1 MDFKQIKSNVEKVK
15 FLRKDFPIL
24 NKKFD
29 NKHII
34 YFDNAATSQKPKNVI
49 YSNVEYYE
57 NYNANVHRSGHK
69 FAIQS
74 SIKIEKTRELV
85 KNFINAE
92 SAKNIIFTSGT
103 TDGINTIASSFFY
116 SKYFKKKDE
125 IILTTLEHN
134 SNLLPWVNLASL
146 ANLTIKLAKFNEMG
160 IITPEEIEKLI
171 TEKTKLISISGIN
184 NTLGTINDLESIG
197 KIAKKYNICLFIDA
211 AQMAPHIKIDVKKIG
226 CDFLVFSGHK
236 MLAPTGIGIL
246 YISNHMAEKLHSSKL
261 GGNTVEEI
269 FIENEKI
276 KFKSSD
282 APNKFESGTPN
293 IAGIVGLEEAIKYIN
308 NISMDFILEHDQQLI
323 EYGVKKLQE
332 LDEVEFILNTN
343 LKRNSIISFTVKNI
357 HSHDIETYLD
367 TMGIATRAGKTCS
380 YVAFFPENL
389 NKNHLLRISFYF
401 YNTQEEIDN
410 FILGLKKVI
419 KELS

>member
-1 MDFKQIKSNVEKVK
+1 MDFKQIKSNAEKVK
-15 FLRKDFPIL
+15 LLRKDFPIL
-24 NKKFD
+24 NKQFN
-29 NKHII
+29 NKPII
-34 YFDNAATSQKPKNVI
+34 YFDNAATSQKPQKVI
-49 YSNVEYYE
+49 YSSIEYYE

-103 TDGINTIASSFFY
+103 TDGINTIANSFFC

-134 SNLLPWVNLASL
+134 SNLLPWANLAKL
-146 ANLTIKLAKFNEMG
+146 VNLTIKFAKFNEMG

-171 TEKTKLISISGIN
+171 TEKTKLISISGTN
-184 NTLGTINDLESIG
+184 NTLGTVNDLESIG
-197 KIAKKYNICLFIDA
+197 KIAKKYNISLFVDA
-211 AQMAPHIKIDVKKIG
+211 AQMAPHLKIDVKKIG

-246 YISNHMAEKLHSSKL
+246 YISNNMAEKLNSSKL

-269 FIENEKI
+269 FIENKKI
-276 KFKSSD
+276 KFKSLD

-293 IAGIVGLEEAIKYIN
+293 IAGIIGLKEAIKYIN

-332 LDEVEFILNTN
+332 LDEVEFLLNTN

-401 YNTQEEIDN
+401 YNTQEEIDI
-410 FILGLKKVI
+410 FISGLKKVI

>member
-1 MDFKQIKSNVEKVK
+1 MDFKQIKSNAEKVK

-24 NKKFD
+24 NKKFN

-34 YFDNAATSQKPKNVI
+34 YFDNAATSQKPKKVI
-49 YSNVEYYE
+49 YSSIEYYE

-74 SIKIEKTRELV
+74 SITIEKTRELV

-103 TDGINTIASSFFY
+103 TDGINIIANSFFY

-134 SNLLPWVNLASL
+134 SNLLPWANLAKLS
-146 ANLTIKLAKFNEMG
+146 NLTIKLAKFNEMG

-197 KIAKKYNICLFIDA
+197 KIAKKYNISLFIDA

-246 YISNHMAEKLHSSKL
+246 YISNNMAEKLNSSKL

-269 FIENEKI
+269 FIENKKI
-276 KFKSSD
+276 KFKSFD

-293 IAGIVGLEEAIKYIN
+293 IAGIIGLKEAIKYIN

-332 LDEVEFILNTN
+332 LDEVEFLLNTN

-389 NKNHLLRISFYF
+389 NKNHLLRASFYF
-401 YNTQEEIDN
+401 YNTQEEIDI
-410 FILGLKKVI
+410 FVLGLKKVI

>member
-246 YISNHMAEKLHSSKL
+246 YISNNMAEKLHSSKL

-276 KFKSSD
+276 KFKSSN

>member
-29 NKHII
+29 NKYII

-134 SNLLPWVNLASL
+134 SNLLPWVNLANL
-146 ANLTIKLAKFNEMG
+146 ANLKIKLAKFNEMG

-197 KIAKKYNICLFIDA
+197 KIAKKYNICLFVDA

-246 YISNHMAEKLHSSKL
+246 YISNNMAEKLHSSKL

-276 KFKSSD
+276 KFKVSD
-282 APNKFESGTPN
+282 SPNKFESGTPN
-293 IAGIVGLEEAIKYIN
+293 IAGIIGLEEAIKYID
-308 NISMDFILEHDQQLI
+308 NISMDFILEHDKQLI

-367 TMGIATRAGKTCS
+367 TMGIATRAGRTCS

>member
-211 AQMAPHIKIDVKKIG
+211 AQMAPHIKIDVKKID

-246 YISNHMAEKLHSSKL
+246 YISNNMAEKLHSSKL

>member
-1 MDFKQIKSNVEKVK
+1 MDFKQIKSNAEKVK

-24 NKKFD
+24 NKKFN
-29 NKHII
+29 NKHIV
-34 YFDNAATSQKPKNVI
+34 YFDNAATSQKPKKVI
-49 YSNVEYYE
+49 YSSIEYYE

-74 SIKIEKTRELV
+74 SITIEKTRELV

-92 SAKNIIFTSGT
+92 SAKNIIFNSGT
-103 TDGINTIASSFFY
+103 TDGINTIANSFFY

-134 SNLLPWVNLASL
+134 SNLLPWANLAKL
-146 ANLTIKLAKFNEMG
+146 ANLTIKFAKFNEMG

-197 KIAKKYNICLFIDA
+197 KIAKKYNISLFVDA

-246 YISNHMAEKLHSSKL
+246 YISNKMAEKLHSSKL

-269 FIENEKI
+269 FIENKKI
-276 KFKSSD
+276 KFKSFD

-293 IAGIVGLEEAIKYIN
+293 IAGIIGLKEAIKYIN

-332 LDEVEFILNTN
+332 IDEVEFLLNTN

-389 NKNHLLRISFYF
+389 NKNHLLRVSFYF
-401 YNTQEEIDN
+401 YNTQEEIDI

>member
-29 NKHII
+29 NKYII

-103 TDGINTIASSFFY
+103 TDGINTITSSFFY

-134 SNLLPWVNLASL
+134 SNLLPWVNLANL
-146 ANLTIKLAKFNEMG
+146 ANLKIKLAKFNEMG

-197 KIAKKYNICLFIDA
+197 KIAKKYNICLFVDA

-246 YISNHMAEKLHSSKL
+246 YISNNMAEKLHSSKL

-276 KFKSSD
+276 KFKASD
-282 APNKFESGTPN
+282 SPNKFESGTPN
-293 IAGIVGLEEAIKYIN
+293 IAGIIGLEEAIKYID
-308 NISMDFILEHDQQLI
+308 NISMDFILEHDKQLI

-367 TMGIATRAGKTCS
+367 TMGIATRAGRTCS

-389 NKNHLLRISFYF
+389 NKDHLLRISFYF

>member
-92 SAKNIIFTSGT
+92 SAKNIIFTSGA

-146 ANLTIKLAKFNEMG
+146 ANLTIKLAKFNDMG

-246 YISNHMAEKLHSSKL
+246 YISNNMAEKLHSSKL

>member
-1 MDFKQIKSNVEKVK
+1 MDFKQIKSNAEKVK

-24 NKKFD
+24 NKQFD

-34 YFDNAATSQKPKNVI
+34 YFDNAATSQKPKKVI
-49 YSNVEYYE
+49 YSIIEYYE

-92 SAKNIIFTSGT
+92 SSKNIIFTSGT

-134 SNLLPWVNLASL
+134 SNLLPWANLAKL
-146 ANLTIKLAKFNEMG
+146 ANLTIKFAKFNEMG

-184 NTLGTINDLESIG
+184 NTLGTMNDLESIG
-197 KIAKKYNICLFIDA
+197 KIAKKYNISLFVDA

-246 YISNHMAEKLHSSKL
+246 YISDNMAKKLDSPKL

-269 FIENEKI
+269 FIKNEKI
-276 KFKSSD
+276 KFKSLD

-293 IAGIVGLEEAIKYIN
+293 IAGIIGLKEAIK
-308 NISMDFILEHDQQLI
+308 
-323 EYGVKKLQE
+323 
-332 LDEVEFILNTN
+332 
-343 LKRNSIISFTVKNI
+343 
-357 HSHDIETYLD
+357 
-367 TMGIATRAGKTCS
+367 
-380 YVAFFPENL
+380 
-389 NKNHLLRISFYF
+389 
-401 YNTQEEIDN
+401 
-410 FILGLKKVI
+410 
-419 KELS
+419 

>member
-1 MDFKQIKSNVEKVK
+1 MDFKQIKSNAEKVR
-15 FLRKDFPIL
+15 FLRNDFPIL
-24 NKKFD
+24 NKQLD

-34 YFDNAATSQKPKNVI
+34 YFDNAATSQKPKKVI
-49 YSNVEYYE
+49 YSSIEYYE
-57 NYNANVHRSGHK
+57 NYNANVYRSGHK

-92 SAKNIIFTSGT
+92 STKNIIFNSGT
-103 TDGINTIASSFFY
+103 TDGINTIANSFFY

-134 SNLLPWVNLASL
+134 SNLLPWANLANL
-146 ANLTIKLAKFNEMG
+146 ANLTIKFAKFNEMG

-184 NTLGTINDLESIG
+184 NTLGTMNDLESIG
-197 KIAKKYNICLFIDA
+197 KIAKKYNISLFVDA

-236 MLAPTGIGIL
+236 MLAPTGIGVL
-246 YISNHMAEKLHSSKL
+246 YISNNIAEKLNSSKL

-269 FIENEKI
+269 YIEKKKI
-276 KFKSSD
+276 KFKSLD

-293 IAGIVGLEEAIKYIN
+293 IAGIIGLEEAIKYIN

-323 EYGVKKLQE
+323 EYGVKKLKE
-332 LDEVEFILNTN
+332 LDEVEFLLNTN

-367 TMGIATRAGKTCS
+367 AIGIATRAGKICS
-380 YVAFFPENL
+380 YVAFLPENL

-401 YNTQEEIDN
+401 YNTQEEIDT

>member
-24 NKKFD
+24 NKKFE

-134 SNLLPWVNLASL
+134 SNLLPWVNLANL
-146 ANLTIKLAKFNEMG
+146 ANLKIKLAKFNEMG

-171 TEKTKLISISGIN
+171 TEKTKLISVSGVN
-184 NTLGTINDLESIG
+184 NTLGTVNDLESIG
-197 KIAKKYNICLFIDA
+197 KIAKKYNIL
-211 AQMAPHIKIDVKKIG
+211 
-226 CDFLVFSGHK
+226 
-236 MLAPTGIGIL
+236 
-246 YISNHMAEKLHSSKL
+246 
-261 GGNTVEEI
+261 
-269 FIENEKI
+269 
-276 KFKSSD
+276 
-282 APNKFESGTPN
+282 
-293 IAGIVGLEEAIKYIN
+293 
-308 NISMDFILEHDQQLI
+308 
-323 EYGVKKLQE
+323 
-332 LDEVEFILNTN
+332 
-343 LKRNSIISFTVKNI
+343 R
-357 HSHDIETYLD
+357 
-367 TMGIATRAGKTCS
+367 
-380 YVAFFPENL
+380 FF
-389 NKNHLLRISFYF
+389 
-401 YNTQEEIDN
+401 Q
-410 FILGLKKVI
+410 
-419 KELS
+419 

>member
-49 YSNVEYYE
+49 YSNTEYYE

-103 TDGINTIASSFFY
+103 TDGINTIASSFFC

-134 SNLLPWVNLASL
+134 SNLLPWVNLANL
-146 ANLTIKLAKFNEMG
+146 ADLKIKLAKFNEMG

-197 KIAKKYNICLFIDA
+197 KIAKKYNICLFVDA

-246 YISNHMAEKLHSSKL
+246 YISNNMAEKLHSSKL

-276 KFKSSD
+276 KFKSSNT
-282 APNKFESGTPN
+282 PNKFESGTPN
-293 IAGIVGLEEAIKYIN
+293 IAGIIGLEEAIKYIN

>member
-246 YISNHMAEKLHSSKL
+246 YISNNMAEKLHSSKL

>member
-29 NKHII
+29 NKYII

-134 SNLLPWVNLASL
+134 SNLLPWVNLANL
-146 ANLTIKLAKFNEMG
+146 ANLKIKLAKFNEMG

-197 KIAKKYNICLFIDA
+197 KIAKKYNICLFVDA

-246 YISNHMAEKLHSSKL
+246 YISNNMAEKLHSSKL

-276 KFKSSD
+276 KFKASYS
-282 APNKFESGTPN
+282 PNKFESGTPN
-293 IAGIVGLEEAIKYIN
+293 IAGIIGLEEAIKYID
-308 NISMDFILEHDQQLI
+308 NISMDFILEHDKQLI

-367 TMGIATRAGKTCS
+367 TMGIATRAGRTCS

-389 NKNHLLRISFYF
+389 NKDHLLRISFYF

>member
-29 NKHII
+29 NKYII

-134 SNLLPWVNLASL
+134 SNLLPWVNLANL
-146 ANLTIKLAKFNEMG
+146 ANLKIKLAKFNEMG

-197 KIAKKYNICLFIDA
+197 KIAKKYNICLFVDA

-246 YISNHMAEKLHSSKL
+246 YISNNMAEKLHSSKL

-276 KFKSSD
+276 KFKASD
-282 APNKFESGTPN
+282 SPNKFESGTPN
-293 IAGIVGLEEAIKYIN
+293 IAGIIGLEEAIKYID
-308 NISMDFILEHDQQLI
+308 NISMDFILEHDKQLI

-367 TMGIATRAGKTCS
+367 TIGIATRA
-380 YVAFFPENL
+380 
-389 NKNHLLRISFYF
+389 
-401 YNTQEEIDN
+401 
-410 FILGLKKVI
+410 
-419 KELS
+419 

>member
-1 MDFKQIKSNVEKVK
+1 MDFKQIKSNAEKVK

-24 NKKFD
+24 NKKFN

-34 YFDNAATSQKPKNVI
+34 YFDNAATSQKPKKVI
-49 YSNVEYYE
+49 YSSIEYYE

-74 SIKIEKTRELV
+74 SITIEKTRELV

-103 TDGINTIASSFFY
+103 TDGINTIANSFFY

-134 SNLLPWVNLASL
+134 SNLLPWANLAKLS
-146 ANLTIKLAKFNEMG
+146 NLTIKLAKFNEMG

-197 KIAKKYNICLFIDA
+197 KIAKKYNISLFIDA

-246 YISNHMAEKLHSSKL
+246 YISNNMAEKLNSSKL

-269 FIENEKI
+269 FIENKKI
-276 KFKSSD
+276 KFKSFD

-293 IAGIVGLEEAIKYIN
+293 IAGIIGLKEAIKYIN

-332 LDEVEFILNTN
+332 LDEVEFLLNTN

-367 TMGIATRAGKTCS
+367 TMGIATRSGKTCS

-389 NKNHLLRISFYF
+389 NKNHLLRASFYF
-401 YNTQEEIDN
+401 YNTQEEIDI

>member
-1 MDFKQIKSNVEKVK
+1 MDFKQIKSNAEKVR
-15 FLRKDFPIL
+15 FLRNDFPIL
-24 NKKFD
+24 NKQLD

-34 YFDNAATSQKPKNVI
+34 YFDNAATSQKPKKVI
-49 YSNVEYYE
+49 YSSIEYYE
-57 NYNANVHRSGHK
+57 NYNANVYRSGHK

-92 SAKNIIFTSGT
+92 STKNIIFNSGT
-103 TDGINTIASSFFY
+103 TDGINTIANSFFY

-134 SNLLPWVNLASL
+134 SNLLPWANLANL
-146 ANLTIKLAKFNEMG
+146 ANLTIKFAKFNEMG

-197 KIAKKYNICLFIDA
+197 KIAKKYNISLFVDA

-246 YISNHMAEKLHSSKL
+246 YISNNIAEKLNSSKL

-269 FIENEKI
+269 YIEKKKI
-276 KFKSSD
+276 KFKLLD

-293 IAGIVGLEEAIKYIN
+293 IAGIIGLEEAIKYIN

-332 LDEVEFILNTN
+332 LDEVEFLLNTN

-367 TMGIATRAGKTCS
+367 AIGIATRAGKICS
-380 YVAFFPENL
+380 YVAFLPENL

-401 YNTQEEIDN
+401 YNTQEEIDT

>member
-1 MDFKQIKSNVEKVK
+1 MDFKQIQSNAEKVK
-15 FLRKDFPIL
+15 LLRKDFPIL
-24 NKKFD
+24 NKKFN

-34 YFDNAATSQKPKNVI
+34 YFDNAATSQKPKKVI
-49 YSNVEYYE
+49 YSSIEYYE

-74 SIKIEKTRELV
+74 SITIEKTRELV

-92 SAKNIIFTSGT
+92 SAKNIIFNSGT
-103 TDGINTIASSFFY
+103 TDGINTIANSFFY

-134 SNLLPWVNLASL
+134 SNLLPWANLAKLS
-146 ANLTIKLAKFNEMG
+146 NLTIKFAKFNEMG

-197 KIAKKYNICLFIDA
+197 KIAKKYNISLFIDA

-246 YISNHMAEKLHSSKL
+246 YISNNMAEKLNSSKL

-269 FIENEKI
+269 FIENKKI
-276 KFKSSD
+276 KFKSFD

-293 IAGIVGLEEAIKYIN
+293 IAGIIGLKEAIKYIN

-332 LDEVEFILNTN
+332 LDEVEFLLNTN

-389 NKNHLLRISFYF
+389 NKKHLLRASFYF
-401 YNTQEEIDN
+401 YNTQEEIDI
-410 FILGLKKVI
+410 FILGLKKAI

>member
-29 NKHII
+29 NKYII

-85 KNFINAE
+85 KNFINAK

-134 SNLLPWVNLASL
+134 SNLLPWVNLANL
-146 ANLTIKLAKFNEMG
+146 ANLKIKLAKFNEMG

-197 KIAKKYNICLFIDA
+197 KIAKKYNICLFVDA

-246 YISNHMAEKLHSSKL
+246 YISNNMAEKLHSSKL

-276 KFKSSD
+276 KFKASD
-282 APNKFESGTPN
+282 SPNKFESGTPN
-293 IAGIVGLEEAIKYIN
+293 IAGIIGLEEAIKYID
-308 NISMDFILEHDQQLI
+308 NISMDFILEHDKQLI

-367 TMGIATRAGKTCS
+367 TMGIATRAGRTCS

-389 NKNHLLRISFYF
+389 NKDHLLRISFYF

>member
-1 MDFKQIKSNVEKVK
+1 M
-15 FLRKDFPIL
+15 
-24 NKKFD
+24 
-29 NKHII
+29 
-34 YFDNAATSQKPKNVI
+34 
-49 YSNVEYYE
+49 
-57 NYNANVHRSGHK
+57 
-69 FAIQS
+69 
-74 SIKIEKTRELV
+74 
-85 KNFINAE
+85 
-92 SAKNIIFTSGT
+92 
-103 TDGINTIASSFFY
+103 
-116 SKYFKKKDE
+116 
-125 IILTTLEHN
+125 
-134 SNLLPWVNLASL
+134 LPWAKLAKL
-146 ANLTIKLAKFNEMG
+146 ANLTIKFAKFNEMG
-160 IITPEEIEKLI
+160 IITPEEIERLI

-197 KIAKKYNICLFIDA
+197 KIAKKYNISLFVDA

-246 YISNHMAEKLHSSKL
+246 YISNNMAEKLDSPKL

-276 KFKSSD
+276 KFKSLNT
-282 APNKFESGTPN
+282 PNKFESGTPN
-293 IAGIVGLEEAIKYIN
+293 IAGIIGLKEAIKYIN

-332 LDEVEFILNTN
+332 LDEVEFLLNTN

-367 TMGIATRAGKTCS
+367 TIGIATRAGKTCS

-389 NKNHLLRISFYF
+389 NKDHLLRISFYF
-401 YNTQEEIDN
+401 YNTQEEIDT
-410 FILGLKKVI
+410 FILGLKK
-419 KELS
+419 

>member
-29 NKHII
+29 NKYII

-134 SNLLPWVNLASL
+134 SNLLPWVNLANL
-146 ANLTIKLAKFNEMG
+146 ANLKIKLAKFNEMG

-197 KIAKKYNICLFIDA
+197 KIAKKYNICLFVDA

-246 YISNHMAEKLHSSKL
+246 YISNNMAEKLHSSKL

-276 KFKSSD
+276 KFKASD
-282 APNKFESGTPN
+282 SPNKFESGTPN
-293 IAGIVGLEEAIKYIN
+293 IAGIIGLKEAIKYID
-308 NISMDFILEHDQQLI
+308 NISMDFILEHDKQLI

-367 TMGIATRAGKTCS
+367 TMGIATRAGRTCS

-389 NKNHLLRISFYF
+389 NKDHLLRISFYF

>member
-134 SNLLPWVNLASL
+134 SNLLPWVNLANL

-197 KIAKKYNICLFIDA
+197 KIAKKYNIPLFVDA

-246 YISNHMAEKLHSSKL
+246 YISNNMAEKLHSSKL

-282 APNKFESGTPN
+282 SPNKFESGTPN
-293 IAGIVGLEEAIKYIN
+293 IAGIIGLEEAIKYID

-367 TMGIATRAGKTCS
+367 TMGIATRAGRTCS

-401 YNTQEEIDN
+401 YNTQEEIDT

>member
-1 MDFKQIKSNVEKVK
+1 MDFKQIKSNAEKVK

-24 NKKFD
+24 NKQFD

-34 YFDNAATSQKPKNVI
+34 YFDNAATSQKPKKVI
-49 YSNVEYYE
+49 YSIIEYYE

-92 SAKNIIFTSGT
+92 SSKNIIFTSGT
-103 TDGINTIASSFFY
+103 TDGINIIANSFFY

-134 SNLLPWVNLASL
+134 SNLLPWANLAKL
-146 ANLTIKLAKFNEMG
+146 ANLTIKFAKFNEMG

-184 NTLGTINDLESIG
+184 NTLGTMNDLESIG
-197 KIAKKYNICLFIDA
+197 KIAKKYNISLFVDA

-246 YISNHMAEKLHSSKL
+246 YISNNMAEKLDSPKL

-269 FIENEKI
+269 FIKNEKI
-276 KFKSSD
+276 KFKSLD

-293 IAGIVGLEEAIKYIN
+293 IAGIIGLKEAIKYIN

-332 LDEVEFILNTN
+332 LDEVEFLLNTN

-367 TMGIATRAGKTCS
+367 TIGIATRAGKTCS

-401 YNTQEEIDN
+401 YNTQEEIDI

>member
-29 NKHII
+29 NKYII

-134 SNLLPWVNLASL
+134 SNLLPWVNLANL
-146 ANLTIKLAKFNEMG
+146 ANLKIKLAKFNEMG

-197 KIAKKYNICLFIDA
+197 KIAKKYNICLFVDA

-246 YISNHMAEKLHSSKL
+246 YISNNMAEKVHSSKL

-276 KFKSSD
+276 KFKASD
-282 APNKFESGTPN
+282 SPNKFESGTPN
-293 IAGIVGLEEAIKYIN
+293 IAGIIGLEEAIKYID
-308 NISMDFILEHDQQLI
+308 NISMDFILEHDKQLI

-367 TMGIATRAGKTCS
+367 TMGIATRAGRTCS

-389 NKNHLLRISFYF
+389 NKDHLLRISFYF

>member
-1 MDFKQIKSNVEKVK
+1 MDFKQIKSNAEKVK

-24 NKKFD
+24 NKQFD

-34 YFDNAATSQKPKNVI
+34 YFDNAATSQKPKKVI
-49 YSNVEYYE
+49 YSSIEYYE

-92 SAKNIIFTSGT
+92 SSKNIIFTSGT

-134 SNLLPWVNLASL
+134 SNLLPWAKLAKL
-146 ANLTIKLAKFNEMG
+146 ANLTIKFAKFNEMG
-160 IITPEEIEKLI
+160 IITPEEIERLI

-184 NTLGTINDLESIG
+184 NTLGTMNDLESIG
-197 KIAKKYNICLFIDA
+197 KIAKKYNISLFVDA

-246 YISNHMAEKLHSSKL
+246 YISNNMAEKLDSPKL

-276 KFKSSD
+276 KFKSL
-282 APNKFESGTPN
+282 NTPN
-293 IAGIVGLEEAIKYIN
+293 RLKEAIKYIN

-332 LDEVEFILNTN
+332 LDEVEFLLNTN

-367 TMGIATRAGKTCS
+367 TIGIATRAGKTCS

-389 NKNHLLRISFYF
+389 NKDHLLRISFYF
-401 YNTQEEIDN
+401 YNTQEEIDT

>member
-29 NKHII
+29 NKYII

-134 SNLLPWVNLASL
+134 SNLLPWVNLANL
-146 ANLTIKLAKFNEMG
+146 ANLKIKLAKFNEMG

-197 KIAKKYNICLFIDA
+197 KIAKKYNICLFVDA

-246 YISNHMAEKLHSSKL
+246 YISNNMAEKLHSSKL

-276 KFKSSD
+276 KFKASD
-282 APNKFESGTPN
+282 SPNKFESGTPN
-293 IAGIVGLEEAIKYIN
+293 IAGIIGLEEAIKYID
-308 NISMDFILEHDQQLI
+308 NISMDFILEHDKQLI

-367 TMGIATRAGKTCS
+367 TMGIATRAGRTCS
-380 YVAFFPENL
+380 YVAFF
-389 NKNHLLRISFYF
+389 
-401 YNTQEEIDN
+401 
-410 FILGLKKVI
+410 
-419 KELS
+419 

>member
-1 MDFKQIKSNVEKVK
+1 MDFKQIKSNAEKAK

-24 NKKFD
+24 NKQFD

-34 YFDNAATSQKPKNVI
+34 YFDNAATSQKPKKVI
-49 YSNVEYYE
+49 YSSIEYYE

-92 SAKNIIFTSGT
+92 SSKNIIFTSGT

-134 SNLLPWVNLASL
+134 SNLLPWAKLAKL
-146 ANLTIKLAKFNEMG
+146 ANLTIKFAKFNEMG

-184 NTLGTINDLESIG
+184 NTLGTMNDLESIG
-197 KIAKKYNICLFIDA
+197 KIAKKYNISLFVDA

-246 YISNHMAEKLHSSKL
+246 YISNNMAEKLDSPKL

-276 KFKSSD
+276 KFKSLNT
-282 APNKFESGTPN
+282 PNKFESGTPN
-293 IAGIVGLEEAIKYIN
+293 IAGIIGLKEAIKYIN

-332 LDEVEFILNTN
+332 LDEVEFLLNTN

-367 TMGIATRAGKTCS
+367 TIGIATRAGKTCS

-389 NKNHLLRISFYF
+389 NKDHLLRISFYF
-401 YNTQEEIDN
+401 YNTQEEIDT

>member
-1 MDFKQIKSNVEKVK
+1 MDFKQIKSNAEKVR
-15 FLRKDFPIL
+15 FLRNDFPIL
-24 NKKFD
+24 NKQLD

-34 YFDNAATSQKPKNVI
+34 YFDNAATSQKPKKVI
-49 YSNVEYYE
+49 YSSIEYYE
-57 NYNANVHRSGHK
+57 NYNANVYRSGHK

-92 SAKNIIFTSGT
+92 STKNIIFNSGT
-103 TDGINTIASSFFY
+103 TDGINTIANSFFY

-134 SNLLPWVNLASL
+134 SNLLPWANLANL
-146 ANLTIKLAKFNEMG
+146 ANLTIKFAKFNEMG

-184 NTLGTINDLESIG
+184 NTLGTMNDLESIG
-197 KIAKKYNICLFIDA
+197 KIAKKYNISLFVDA

-236 MLAPTGIGIL
+236 MLAPTGIGVL
-246 YISNHMAEKLHSSKL
+246 YISNNIAEKLNSSKL

-269 FIENEKI
+269 YIEKKKI
-276 KFKSSD
+276 KFKSLD

-293 IAGIVGLEEAIKYIN
+293 IAGIIGLEEAIKYIN

-332 LDEVEFILNTN
+332 LDEVEFLLNTN

-367 TMGIATRAGKTCS
+367 AIGIATRAGKICS
-380 YVAFFPENL
+380 YVAFLPENL

-401 YNTQEEIDN
+401 YNTQEEIDT

>member
-24 NKKFD
+24 NKKFE

-134 SNLLPWVNLASL
+134 SNLLPWVNLANL
-146 ANLTIKLAKFNEMG
+146 ANLKIKLAKFNEMG

-171 TEKTKLISISGIN
+171 TEKTKLISISGVN
-184 NTLGTINDLESIG
+184 NTLGTVNDLESIG
-197 KIAKKYNICLFIDA
+197 KIAKKYNICFLVDA

-226 CDFLVFSGHK
+226 CDFLAFSGHK

-246 YISNHMAEKLHSSKL
+246 YISNNMAEKLHSSKL

-276 KFKSSD
+276 KFKASD
-282 APNKFESGTPN
+282 SPNKFESGTPN
-293 IAGIVGLEEAIKYIN
+293 IAGIIGLEEAIKYID
-308 NISMDFILEHDQQLI
+308 NISMDFILEHDKQLI

-367 TMGIATRAGKTCS
+367 TMGIATRAGRTCS

-389 NKNHLLRISFYF
+389 NKDHLLRISFYF

>member
-1 MDFKQIKSNVEKVK
+1 MDFKQIKSNAEKVK

-24 NKKFD
+24 NKKFN

-34 YFDNAATSQKPKNVI
+34 YFDNAATSQKPKKVI
-49 YSNVEYYE
+49 YSSIEYYE

-74 SIKIEKTRELV
+74 SITIEKTRELV

-103 TDGINTIASSFFY
+103 TDGINTIANSFFY

-134 SNLLPWVNLASL
+134 SNLLPWANLAKLS
-146 ANLTIKLAKFNEMG
+146 NLTIKLAKFNEMG

-197 KIAKKYNICLFIDA
+197 KIAKKYNISLFIDA

-246 YISNHMAEKLHSSKL
+246 YISNNMAEKLNSSKL

-269 FIENEKI
+269 FIENKKI
-276 KFKSSD
+276 KFKSFD

-293 IAGIVGLEEAIKYIN
+293 IAGIIGLKEAIKYIN

-332 LDEVEFILNTN
+332 LDEVEFLLNTN

-389 NKNHLLRISFYF
+389 NKNHLLRASFYF
-401 YNTQEEIDN
+401 YNTQEEIDI

>member
-29 NKHII
+29 NKYII

-134 SNLLPWVNLASL
+134 SNLLPWVNLANL
-146 ANLTIKLAKFNEMG
+146 ANLKIKLAKFNEMG

-197 KIAKKYNICLFIDA
+197 KIAKKYNICLFVDA

-246 YISNHMAEKLHSSKL
+246 YISNNMAEKLHSSKL

-276 KFKSSD
+276 KFKASD
-282 APNKFESGTPN
+282 SPNKFESGTPN
-293 IAGIVGLEEAIKYIN
+293 IAGIIGLEEAIKYID
-308 NISMDFILEHDQQLI
+308 NISMDFILEHDKQLI

-367 TMGIATRAGKTCS
+367 TMGIATRAGRTCS

-389 NKNHLLRISFYF
+389 NKDHLLRISFYF

>member
-92 SAKNIIFTSGT
+92 STKNIIFTSGT

-134 SNLLPWVNLASL
+134 SNLLPWVNLANL

-197 KIAKKYNICLFIDA
+197 KIAKKYNICLFVDA
-211 AQMAPHIKIDVKKIG
+211 AQMAPHIKIDIKKIG

-246 YISNHMAEKLHSSKL
+246 YISNNMAEKLHSSKL

-282 APNKFESGTPN
+282 CPNKFESGTPN
-293 IAGIVGLEEAIKYIN
+293 IAGIIGLEEAIKYLN
-308 NISMDFILEHDQQLI
+308 NISMNFILEHDQQLI